1 MIIPETMYSMYVAI
15 LYWLE
20 NNKKIVYILYR
31 LTKNKTMLALV
42 CLNSQMQN
50 PGIGGATVYEN
61 SCHIIFQ

>member
-1 MIIPETMYSMYVAI
+1 MYSMYVAI

-50 PGIGGATVYEN
+50 PGMGGQLSMKTLA
-61 SCHIIFQ
+61 I

>member
-50 PGIGGATVYEN
+50 PGMGGPTVYEN
-61 SCHIIFQ
+61 S